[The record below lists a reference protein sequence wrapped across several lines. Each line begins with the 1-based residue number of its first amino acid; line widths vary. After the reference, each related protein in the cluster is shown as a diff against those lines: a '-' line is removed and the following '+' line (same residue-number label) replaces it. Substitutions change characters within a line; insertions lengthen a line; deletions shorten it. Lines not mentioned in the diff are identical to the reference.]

1 MRFIL
6 TLASLMSS
14 ASTLAQQA
22 TEPVVGSHVA
32 TNMNAL
38 SMIVSLL
45 IVLAVIVAAALV
57 LKRFNI
63 VPTHHSELKVVT
75 SLMVGNKEKIVV
87 VQVGE
92 KQLLLGVTNQQ
103 ISLLETLDKPI
114 CINTQNRQEPNLP
127 VNLMNLF
134 KKNTNKTQ

>member
-14 ASTLAQQA
+14 ASTFAQQA
-22 TEPVVGSHVA
+22 TEPVVGSHVS

-45 IVLAVIVAAALV
+45 IVLVVIVVAALI
-57 LKRFNI
+57 LKRFNL
-63 VPTHHSELKVVT
+63 VPTHHGELKVVT

-92 KQLLLGVTNQQ
+92 KQLLLGVTSQQ

-114 CINTQNRQEPNLP
+114 SISAKNTQDANLP
-127 VNLMNLF
+127 ANLMNLF